1 VSKPNSSWCKS
12 PPRFGLHLM
21 EPTPGAAIS
30 VRAPSLRAMTLS
42 LSLALAGYLVLVPRA
57 AEAYIGPGAG
67 LAAIGTVIALVG
79 AVLLAIAGF
88 VWYPIKR
95 LRARW
100 KNSKNTEKHSEGPRS
115 R

>member
-1 VSKPNSSWCKS
+1 MSKPNSSWFKS
-12 PPRFGLHLM
+12 PPRLDLHLM
-21 EPTPGAAIS
+21 KPFLGPVIS

-42 LSLALAGYLVLVPRA
+42 LSLALAGCMVLVPRA

-67 LAAIGTVIALVG
+67 LAAIGTAIALVG

-100 KNSKNTEKHSEGPRS
+100 KNSKNTEKDSEGPRS